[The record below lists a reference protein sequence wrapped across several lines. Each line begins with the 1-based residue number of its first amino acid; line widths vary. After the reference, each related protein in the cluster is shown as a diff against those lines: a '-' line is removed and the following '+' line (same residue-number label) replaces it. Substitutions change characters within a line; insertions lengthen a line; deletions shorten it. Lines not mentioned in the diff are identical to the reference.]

1 MRYCPFMSKKSSSRL
16 KISLAWYFSSDS
28 FPCIFIFNQDS
39 AFCSICINHCPFP
52 FWAQLWMINKTHSS
66 LWTCNTSYFSSDLF
80 CTFSILKGW
89 HGTSQ
94 HNTISTL
101 TLLLFQCPCFFGTRH
116 WWINMMK
123 EEVGCIRE
131 CKDHSMEEQCRGRQN
146 ILKLVL
152 GTSF

>member
-1 MRYCPFMSKKSSSRL
+1 MSKPCSGRL
-16 KISLAWYFSSDS
+16 KIYFAWYRSSDL
-28 FPCIFIFNQDS
+28 FLCIFIFNQDS

-52 FWAQLWMINKTHSS
+52 FSAQLWMINKTRSS

-80 CTFSILKGW
+80 CTFSILQGW

-94 HNTISTL
+94 QNTISTL
-101 TLLLFQCPCFFGTRH
+101 TATLSTSLLFGTGH

-131 CKDHSMEEQCRGRQN
+131 CKDHNMEEQHRGRQN